1 VLRKHLLLRRFIKM
15 VKKIKAAIKVD
26 FGNSLRLGAGKIRL
40 LTLVAET
47 GSISA
52 AAREMEMSYRR
63 AWLLIGEMNEM
74 FGSPVVETSAGGSGG
89 GGAKI
94 TEHGKKLIAVFDE
107 LQTEADQLVRAKLAR
122 F

>member
-1 VLRKHLLLRRFIKM
+1 M
-15 VKKIKAAIKVD
+15 TKKIKAAIKVD
-26 FGNSLRLGAGKIRL
+26 FGNDLRLGAGKIRL
-40 LTLVAET
+40 LSLVAET

-52 AAREMEMSYRR
+52 AARQMEMSYRR

-74 FGSPVVETSAGGSGG
+74 FDRPVVETSAGGSGG

-94 TEHGKKLIAVFDE
+94 TEHGKKLIAVFAE
-107 LQTEADQLVRAKLAR
+107 LQKDADQLVIAKLAQ

>member
-1 VLRKHLLLRRFIKM
+1 MAKS
-15 VKKIKAAIKVD
+15 IKAAIKVD
-26 FGNSLRLGAGKIRL
+26 FGNDLRLGAGKIRL
-40 LTLVAET
+40 LSLVAET

-74 FGSPVVETSAGGSGG
+74 FGRPVVETSAGGSGG

-94 TEHGKKLIAVFDE
+94 TEHGKKLIAVFAE
-107 LQTEADQLVRAKLAR
+107 LQKAADQLVQAKLAQ